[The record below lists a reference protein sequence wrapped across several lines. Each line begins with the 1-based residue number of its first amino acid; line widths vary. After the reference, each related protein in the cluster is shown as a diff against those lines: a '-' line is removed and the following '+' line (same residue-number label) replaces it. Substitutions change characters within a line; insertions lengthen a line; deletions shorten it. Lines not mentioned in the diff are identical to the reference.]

1 MIMLRNLIRSS
12 EVQKFSG
19 KPVGG
24 IIHYYL
30 HNAFSESLVLQL

>member
-1 MIMLRNLIRSS
+1 MIMLRNLIRVS

-24 IIHYYL
+24 FIHCYL
-30 HNAFSESLVLQL
+30 HNIYIANL